1 MGLMHGDV
9 WGEKQKVVV
18 AGPDSKLLWHLSFGA
33 NMNPKARFQPRTPAY
48 VCGALR
54 LHLPLASFSALRNP
68 AVDAQVLEMGRRVK
82 PAQSKPCTVFNYTLA
97 FTHRCAAESSRFSCH
112 VCRAGSHPARGL
124 RTPPLMPQGRAVL
137 GAVVRDHCRV

>member
-33 NMNPKARFQPRTPAY
+33 NMNPKARFQPTTSRHACAP
-48 VCGALR
+48 LQ
-54 LHLPLASFSALRNP
+54 LPSPLASRVMLRRSSC
-68 AVDAQVLEMGRRVK
+68 DAQVLEMGRRVK

-97 FTHRCAAESSRFSCH
+97 FTHRCAAEATR
-112 VCRAGSHPARGL
+112 VGGSHHASLLRGESSAG
-124 RTPPLMPQGRAVL
+124 GRA
-137 GAVVRDHCRV
+137 